1 MTETADPTPPDPT
14 SPPDDTSSAPAA
26 TPNDKPIPTQPI
38 VATYGRYYRNAR
50 YIMVLAIIAMAAWFA
65 YDGWVKWPAQN
76 VRINEITDEI
86 AKISNSDKPEDRAR
100 LAKLD
105 AERKELG
112 DYSDDTDIM
121 GQKALAIGLPVLGL
135 AYLAFVLHR
144 SRGTYVLDNNTL
156 TAPGHPPVPISAMK
170 DIDGKLWR
178 KKGIAFLGY
187 ENIEGKSG
195 RIRLD
200 AFIYSPKPMDD
211 IYEIIARH
219 HGIWEQTKPL
229 PPTAKK

>member
-1 MTETADPTPPDPT
+1 MTDTAAPTPQ
-14 SPPDDTSSAPAA
+14 PDDISDAPGA

-50 YIMVLAIIAMAAWFA
+50 YIMVAALFAMAGWFA

-76 VRINEITDEI
+76 VRIEEVTAEI
-86 AKISNSDKPEDRAR
+86 ARISSSDKPEDRAR
-100 LAKLD
+100 LAELD
-105 AERKELG
+105 KEKKELG
-112 DYSDDTDIM
+112 DLKDGTDILT
-121 GQKALAIGLPVLGL
+121 QKLLALGLPALGL
-135 AYLAFVLHR
+135 AYLAFVIYR
-144 SRGTYVLDNNTL
+144 SRGTFVLDNNTL
-156 TAPGHPPVPISAMK
+156 TAPGHPPVPIEAMK

-178 KKGIAFLGY
+178 KKGIAFVGY
-187 ENIEGKSG
+187 QNIEGKSG

-211 IYEIIARH
+211 MYEIIARH

-229 PPTAKK
+229 PPVAKK